1 MTASAVVMRTISEQ
15 ITEQLRQEILAGE
28 FLPGSPLRECELA
41 ERYQVSRHPIRK
53 VLQQLTLEGLL
64 KSKSNCGVV
73 VAESASEHVPGLLTP
88 MRKLLEL
95 YALRL
100 ALPRVTATHRAE
112 WDRVLIRMRHAAD
125 DQNHQEVLRQDA
137 VFHQMI
143 LTAAGL
149 DEFLPVWQG
158 VYSRMR
164 DHHALGNSKL
174 NDLSVVVFVH
184 ERLLESIFSRD
195 IEQAVTDL
203 DSHLENGEFNHKIK
217 QAWQRLQRRSKG

>member
-1 MTASAVVMRTISEQ
+1 MTASAVVVKTISEQ

-88 MRKLLEL
+88 MRKQLEL

-100 ALPRVTATHRAE
+100 ALPRVTAIHRAE
-112 WDRVLIRMRHAAD
+112 WDRVLTRMRHAAD

-195 IEQAVTDL
+195 IEQAVADL
-203 DSHLENGEFNHKIK
+203 DSHLENGEFNHKMK
-217 QAWQRLQRRSKG
+217 QAWQRQQRRSKG

>member
-1 MTASAVVMRTISEQ
+1 MTASAVVVKTISEQ

-149 DEFLPVWQG
+149 DELCRCG
-158 VYSRMR
+158 
-164 DHHALGNSKL
+164 
-174 NDLSVVVFVH
+174 
-184 ERLLESIFSRD
+184 
-195 IEQAVTDL
+195 
-203 DSHLENGEFNHKIK
+203 
-217 QAWQRLQRRSKG
+217 KGFIAACETITHWGIPN